1 MMNGETAGQAPTH
14 VGRAPASG
22 DGPEPCPPDPAT
34 QPPHETPARAAQTP
48 ARAAQTPARAAQT
61 PARAT
66 PTAPARATPAAPARA
81 TPAAPAR
88 ATRDALLVFG
98 GRVVFVGLWYVAVL
112 LVYKGL
118 GADARGLEQAG
129 LFAVAISAV
138 KIASG
143 CLVEPVDLAL
153 MRRGPGLLETDPEA
167 AWRLFRAAFWLRL
180 SSVLGLALLLL
191 PAAAAAQALLPGQPG
206 LVGLVPFVV
215 AAIIGD
221 MLLRSVLVVLQAGH
235 RFIPYVLV
243 DGTVQT
249 LRFGAIL
256 ALWAAGQMELGLI
269 LACYAAAPFLAAAA
283 GAALLPRGIFAAATT
298 DRAAWTELFHFLK
311 WMLPAMLLA
320 TFNERLDLLLV
331 FGFAGAE
338 AAGLYGAMLTLA
350 LAPDLLA
357 GSLGSILQPRI
368 VRMRDEGTY
377 AGHLRRFLAVSVPA
391 CAALFLAALFLAE
404 PVILR
409 LLGPAYA
416 AGAPVFLW
424 LSAGTLT
431 WLAVTPLPSS
441 LVALLAPRRIAA
453 ITLAQS
459 GIVLAGGLVLL
470 PAFGPVGMAQ
480 TICAMRIAVA
490 LALLLVAQRMA
501 APARPAP

>member
-1 MMNGETAGQAPTH
+1 MNGETAGQAPTR
-14 VGRAPASG
+14 VGRGRATGDDAAP
-22 DGPEPCPPDPAT
+22 CTPDPAA
-34 QPPHETPARAAQTP
+34 PPTPDAFARAAP
-48 ARAAQTPARAAQT
+48 DLAAQASRDP

-66 PTAPARATPAAPARA
+66 HDPPARATRDPPARA
-81 TPAAPAR
+81 TRDPPAR

-98 GRVVFVGLWYVAVL
+98 GRVAFVGLWYVAVL

-129 LFAVAISAV
+129 LFAIAIAAV

-191 PAAAAAQALLPGQPG
+191 PAAAAAQLLLPGQPG

-249 LRFGAIL
+249 VRFGAIL
-256 ALWAAGQMELGLI
+256 GLWAMGSMELGLI
-269 LACYAAAPFLAAAA
+269 LGCYAAAPFLAAAA

-298 DRAAWTELFHFLK
+298 DRAAWLELFHFLK

-377 AGHLRRFLAVSVPA
+377 GTHLRRFLAVSVPA
-391 CAALFLAALFLAE
+391 CAALFVAALFLAE

-424 LSAGTLT
+424 LSAGTLA
-431 WLAVTPLPSS
+431 WLAITPLPAS

-459 GIVLAGGLVLL
+459 VIVLAGGLVLL

-480 TICAMRIAVA
+480 TICGMRIAVA
-490 LALLLVAQRMA
+490 LALLLVARRMA
-501 APARPAP
+501 GPPARPAA